1 MIALVVF
8 SVSNAWANGAIEI
21 VKTDVTVVNEALIGA
36 YAYTVENVPI
46 EYSTGVIQIAKPS
59 DTYMV
64 TVKLTNGELK
74 GDDVQVVDNS
84 IKFNLFID
92 GQTVAVALVVDGDV
106 ISGQSTSYDGTF
118 YIQGKRQVE

>member
-1 MIALVVF
+1 MIALVVC
-8 SVSNAWANGAIEI
+8 SVSNTWANGTMEI
-21 VKTDVTVVNEALIGA
+21 IKTDAMVVNEALIGA

-46 EYSTGVIQIAKPS
+46 EYSTGVIVITQPG

-64 TVKLTNGELK
+64 TVKLTHGELK
-74 GDDVQVVDNS
+74 GENVQVVDNS

-92 GQTVAVALVVDGDV
+92 GQTVAVALVVDGDA

-118 YIQGKRQVE
+118 YIQGKRQIE